1 MADEGITE
9 DGGHAWPV
17 PDHDGVE
24 DEEADG
30 GNHSDQ
36 QLGYN
41 QRILTIWKS
50 KPKMS
55 SICST
60 AGTQPPFLHLPHT
73 QGPQPAILFTD
84 RWSKPDL
91 SKRFWSDQ

>member
-1 MADEGITE
+1 MADEEITE
-9 DGGHAWPV
+9 DGGHAWPL

-41 QRILTIWKS
+41 QRRLN
-50 KPKMS
+50 
-55 SICST
+55 
-60 AGTQPPFLHLPHT
+60 L
-73 QGPQPAILFTD
+73 
-84 RWSKPDL
+84 
-91 SKRFWSDQ
+91 